1 MEMRELWHDEEE
13 LVTDLSAR
21 ERSES
26 AEVIDAL
33 QRGDLLGA
41 DDGLRR
47 LD

>member
-33 QRGDLLGA
+33 HVGISCGQMVACED
-41 DDGLRR
+41 
-47 LD
+47 